1 MTQDGG
7 DAGDQLEPRV
17 VRDGG
22 DHQSDRENREQPL
35 QKIAGE
41 GDRGRATAERAQDIG
56 SARTTAAVG
65 GQIDV
70 AVDAGDDDACRNRSE
85 QVSDKGGQGD
95 LLRGNQ
101 GDSRGA
107 SSAYIISGVCPRTL
121 PS

>member
-41 GDRGRATAERAQDIG
+41 GDRGRATAESAQDIG

-70 AVDAGDDDACRNRSE
+70 AVDAGDDDASRNRAE
-85 QVSDKGGQGD
+85 QVSDKGGQGGQGD

-107 SSAYIISGVCPRTL
+107 SSAYIIGG
-121 PS
+121 